1 MLFLLFVSCAVD
13 APEGPANAFLAAEA
27 ETGVPY
33 TLLMAIAAA
42 ETGVQRVEGEAEFPG
57 QSAGWGV
64 MGLRDDVIEK
74 AAKLAGRDVEVV
86 RRNDE
91 ANVLAAASLLA
102 GYAELGGID
111 TNDLSA
117 WAPVV
122 AQYSGIRDEEGRR
135 EYVWY
140 EVYTQLAQ
148 GVTVEGFRS
157 EPQIDLP
164 AYPPPSRTAGRTGDS
179 STVWTPSPNYNSRSG
194 AGVDYVVIH
203 ACEGSYSGCWSWLT
217 DSSSSVS
224 SHYVVSSDGSEVRQL
239 VDESQRAWHIS
250 ASYDCSLNGNQDCG
264 TNGQSMNTISVGI
277 EHAGYTSQT
286 SWDKGL
292 LARSAEIACGVTQR
306 HGVPIDSYHI
316 VGHGQ
321 LQPWNRSDP
330 GSGWPWSSYL
340 DQVRAACGS
349 SGSSGS
355 GSSGS
360 GSSGSSGS
368 SSSGSSSSGSS
379 GSSSSGSSSSSPTAR
394 SFVID
399 SNNGANDTSSW
410 YIEVSTAWFSSSRT
424 SGYYNTG
431 YWAAPTESVSDP
443 AHFRFLTDAERCY
456 TVEAWWSAA
465 SDRPSAITWVGW
477 DEDDRE
483 VGRATVNQQ
492 SGGGRWNTLGKWT
505 FPAGWNQ
512 VMLSRWAGT
521 GKYAIA
527 DAVRLTP
534 C

>member
-1 MLFLLFVSCAVD
+1 MLILLALSCAVD
-13 APEGPANAFLAAEA
+13 ATEGPANAFLAAEA
-27 ETGVPY
+27 QTGVPY
-33 TLLMAIAAA
+33 ELLLAIAAA
-42 ETGVQRVEGEAEFPG
+42 ETGVQRVEGVEEFPG
-57 QSAGWGV
+57 QAVGWGV
-64 MGLRDDVIEK
+64 MGLRDDVLEK
-74 AAKLAGRDVEVV
+74 ASKLAGYDVEVV
-86 RRNDE
+86 RRNDD
-91 ANVLAAASLLA
+91 ANVMAAAALLA
-102 GYAELGGID
+102 GYAELGGIN

-140 EVYTQLAQ
+140 EVYEQLKR
-148 GVTVEGFRS
+148 GVEVEGFRS
-157 EPQIDLP
+157 EPQIDMP
-164 AYPPPSRTAGRTGDS
+164 SYPPPSRTAARAGDS
-179 STVWTPSPNYNSRSG
+179 STVWTASPNYNSRSG
-194 AGVDYVVIH
+194 AGVDYVIIH

-224 SHYVVSSDGSEVRQL
+224 SHYVVNSDGSEVRQL
-239 VDESQRAWHIS
+239 VDEDNRAWHIS
-250 ASYDCSLNGNQDCG
+250 ASYDCGYNGNEDCG

-316 VGHGQ
+316 VAHGQ

-340 DQVRAACGS
+340 DQVRTAC
-349 SGSSGS
+349 
-355 GSSGS
+355 
-360 GSSGSSGS
+360 GSSGS

-379 GSSSSGSSSSSPTAR
+379 SSGSSSSGSSSSGSSSSSLPTNK

-399 SNNGANDTSSW
+399 SNNGANDTSAYW
-410 YIEVSTAWFSSSRT
+410 IEVSSAWFSSART

-431 YWAAPTESVSDP
+431 YWAAPTEGVSDP
-443 AHFRFLTDAERCY
+443 AHFRFETDQERCY
-456 TVEAWWSAA
+456 TVEAWWSAG
-465 SDRPSAITWVGW
+465 SDRPSSITWVGW
-477 DEDDRE
+477 DESDHE

-492 SGGGRWNTLGKWT
+492 TNGGRWNSLGNWT
-505 FPAGWNQ
+505 FPAGSNQ
-512 VMLSRWAGT
+512 VLLSRWAGT